1 MIGVGI
7 AAIAVGFL
15 LQALVVRAV
24 SSEAPPQFGMNSGFG
39 DAAAVSMVTGLAIL
53 GGLVLA
59 IIGVVRYAQSG
70 ATTPVVFSSPAAPT
84 AEAEPSR
91 GGAAQSAAP
100 AFCSSCGAGLV
111 GEGRYCASC
120 GAPTVRAYSLR
131 PRLGRQAAPDRRL
144 LRQPGPPQR
153 LPQRRVLLRVGEP
166 GRPDRP

>member
-120 GAPTVRAYSLR
+120 GAPTVRA
-131 PRLGRQAAPDRRL
+131 
-144 LRQPGPPQR
+144 
-153 LPQRRVLLRVGEP
+153 
-166 GRPDRP
+166 